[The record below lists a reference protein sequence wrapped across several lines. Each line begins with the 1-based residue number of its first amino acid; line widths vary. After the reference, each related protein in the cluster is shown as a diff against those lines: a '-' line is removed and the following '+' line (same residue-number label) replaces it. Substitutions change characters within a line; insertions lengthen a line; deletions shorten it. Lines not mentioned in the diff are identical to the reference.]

1 MQDIDHSAVHIRSIV
16 AGVLDLDPDAI
27 EDDQDFIDVYRADS
41 LNLIEV
47 VAQVEKHYQVELP
60 LDELYRARSVDGLR
74 ALLARLLDDTRVP
87 DSAA

>member
-1 MQDIDHSAVHIRSIV
+1 MQNIDHSAVHIRSIV
-16 AGVLDLDPDAI
+16 AGVLDLDPHAI

-60 LDELYRARSVDGLR
+60 LDELHRARSVGGLR
-74 ALLARLLDDTRVP
+74 ALLVRLLDDTRVP
-87 DSAA
+87 DSAG